1 MIIFLRN
8 EYSPRPRTDTVC
20 MALRASFVEFF
31 PNRIEFMPAW
41 VAGGDND
48 ITQIDVVGDCY
59 RFGDTYE
66 YCEVYDDEREDSLK
80 EAYPKCKWF
89 DFGQGETK

>member
-41 VAGGDND
+41 VVGGDND

-66 YCEVYDDEREDSLK
+66 YCEVYDDDWEDRCR

-89 DFGQGETK
+89 DFGQGETR

>member
-31 PNRIEFMPAW
+31 TNRIEFVPA
-41 VAGGDND
+41 GDD
-48 ITQIDVVGDCY
+48 HDVTQIDVVGDCY